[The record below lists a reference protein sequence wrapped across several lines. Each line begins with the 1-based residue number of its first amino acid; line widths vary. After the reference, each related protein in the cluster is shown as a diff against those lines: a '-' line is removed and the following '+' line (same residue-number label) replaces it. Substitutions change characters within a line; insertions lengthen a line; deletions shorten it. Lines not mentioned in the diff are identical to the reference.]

1 MSIMSETT
9 GCTADW
15 HLEHS
20 GPARFLRYLDPCRPF
35 ARQINML
42 AGRFRDVQALCS
54 AGTHPPELTRLRNA
68 LAFHLVKM
76 SRWWRFD
83 FCPRGVTG
91 VRNPLFLTY
100 VKAHAE
106 RVVEDEA
113 LFDLFTMQRHM
124 HAGDG
129 GHILVLG
136 RDGATTPALSILY
149 GVDGQRNFRFATGS
163 HGVEPLWNGQAYP
176 DFASAWLAAQAV
188 HALIRDDSTGL
199 HEYETANREHLWA
212 RAWHQQHFHRSGQ
225 LPLIRL
231 YAQAHTQLQNCQ
243 SAFGKAEMKTVVDR
257 LAFEITRA
265 AYHRHM
271 TVADMIEESDMLAI
285 NLRSANMIKQRA
297 RAYVATCMDP
307 VTRPELDILLDR
319 VVSYIP
325 RRCP

>member
-1 MSIMSETT
+1 MSETT
-9 GCTADW
+9 GCSADW
-15 HLEHS
+15 HLAHS
-20 GPARFLRYLDPCRPF
+20 APTRFLRYLDPNRPF

-42 AGRFRDVQALCS
+42 SGRFRDVQALCNGGIHS
-54 AGTHPPELTRLRNA
+54 PELTHLRNA

-83 FCPRGVTG
+83 FCPRGVVGT
-91 VRNPLFLTY
+91 RNPLFLTY
-100 VKAHAE
+100 VKAHTE
-106 RVVEDEA
+106 RVAQDEA
-113 LFDLFTMQRHM
+113 LFDLFTLQRYM

-136 RDGATTPALSILY
+136 RDTEAMAGISVLY

-163 HGVEPLWNGQAYP
+163 AGAEPLWNGEPHP
-176 DFASAWLAAQAV
+176 DFTSAWLAAQAMQ
-188 HALIRDDSTGL
+188 ALIRDDNTDL
-199 HEYETANREHLWA
+199 HEYRTAQREHLWA
-212 RAWHQQHFHRSGQ
+212 RGWHQQHFHRSGR

-231 YAQAHTQLQNCQ
+231 YAQAHTQWQNCH
-243 SAFGKAEMKTVVDR
+243 STFGKAEMKTIVER
-257 LAFEITRA
+257 LAFELSRTA
-265 AYHRHM
+265 FERHM
-271 TVADMIEESDMLAI
+271 TVADLIEESDMLAI

-307 VTRPELDILLDR
+307 IARPEMDTLLDR

>member
-1 MSIMSETT
+1 MSETT

-20 GPARFLRYLDPCRPF
+20 SPGMFLHYLAPQHLF
-35 ARQINML
+35 ARQINTL
-42 AGRFRDVQALCS
+42 TARFRDVQALCD
-54 AGTHPPELTRLRNA
+54 AGSCPPALTRLRNA

-106 RVVEDEA
+106 RSAEDDA

-124 HAGDG
+124 HGGDG

-136 RDGATTPALSILY
+136 RDPVPDPSVSIVY

-163 HGVEPLWNGQAYP
+163 HGVQPLWNGQAYP
-176 DFASAWLAAQAV
+176 DFAAAWLAARGV
-188 HALIRDDSTGL
+188 HALIRDDSTDL
-199 HEYETANREHLWA
+199 HEYETAQREHAWA
-212 RAWHQQHFHRSGQ
+212 RSWHHRHFHRSGK
-225 LPLIRL
+225 LPVIRL
-231 YAQAHTQLQNCQ
+231 YAQANAQFMNCQ
-243 SAFGKAEMKTVVDR
+243 SAFGRAEMKTVVER
-257 LAFEITRA
+257 LAFDIARA
-265 AYHRHM
+265 AFQRHM
-271 TVADMIEESDMLAI
+271 TVADLIEDSDALSI
-285 NLRSANMIKQRA
+285 NLRSANTIKQRA
-297 RAYVATCMDP
+297 RAYVATCIDP
-307 VTRPELDILLDR
+307 ISRPEMDTLLDR
-319 VVSYIP
+319 VVSYVP